1 MNSAW
6 TWMFFLFWIVLIA
19 GKFCLKNIPPS
30 SSLQRNPRP
39 AHGLY
44 PCYNGFW
51 DFDLS
56 WHIRNLPDDIF
67 FCFQLAM
74 RGAPGPQ
81 GMTGIPGPAV
91 RDPQFIL
98 FLFLTIKYFF
108 LCSNTTC
115 TLNDRLICVIFNKD
129 QHWLCDNVYNGWVCV
144 LLQGPP
150 GMDGPKGDIG
160 NPGEQVLDFY
170 GCFIKLNLS
179 LNSRSTKLSLIIIWT
194 EIKMFESTI
203 SKQLSVGNL

>member
-1 MNSAW
+1 MRLRLVITFSEFTRW
-6 TWMFFLFWIVLIA
+6 YFFLLSACNAWSPRTP
-19 GKFCLKNIPPS
+19 GHD
-30 SSLQRNPRP
+30 RYPRP
-39 AHGLY
+39 SGTWPTVHTFL
-44 PCYNGFW
+44 
-51 DFDLS
+51 
-56 WHIRNLPDDIF
+56 IF
-67 FCFQLAM
+67 SHK
-74 RGAPGPQ
+74 
-81 GMTGIPGPAV
+81 I
-91 RDPQFIL
+91 
-98 FLFLTIKYFF
+98 FF

-129 QHWLCDNVYNGWVCV
+129 QHWLCDNIYDDCVYA

-194 EIKMFESTI
+194 VIKMFESTI
-203 SKQLSVGNL
+203 SKQPSVGNL

>member
-1 MNSAW
+1 MTFSEFTRW
-6 TWMFFLFWIVLIA
+6 YFFLLSACNAWSPRTP
-19 GKFCLKNIPPS
+19 GHD
-30 SSLQRNPRP
+30 RYPRP
-39 AHGLY
+39 SGTWPTVHTFL
-44 PCYNGFW
+44 
-51 DFDLS
+51 
-56 WHIRNLPDDIF
+56 IF
-67 FCFQLAM
+67 SHK
-74 RGAPGPQ
+74 
-81 GMTGIPGPAV
+81 I
-91 RDPQFIL
+91 
-98 FLFLTIKYFF
+98 FF

-129 QHWLCDNVYNGWVCV
+129 QHWLCDNIYDDCVYA

-194 EIKMFESTI
+194 VIKMFESTI